1 MEYGKSIL
9 VFDKHTH
16 THTRLKL
23 HFTPLLSLKH
33 PSNYNFLIGEKI
45 KNWKRR
51 WFMLKGHLIYYF
63 SSEFEDPPLG
73 ILNLKDSVIS
83 DEIKGK
89 KFGFTLKCSKVLL
102 DEIK

>member
-1 MEYGKSIL
+1 
-9 VFDKHTH
+9 
-16 THTRLKL
+16 
-23 HFTPLLSLKH
+23 
-33 PSNYNFLIGEKI
+33 
-45 KNWKRR
+45 
-51 WFMLKGHLIYYF
+51 MLKGHLIYYF

-73 ILNLKDSVIS
+73 ILNLKDSVVS